1 MKLNQ
6 NEMSYNDLEEFD
18 NDVLSLENPTLQ
30 KYLMNGDK
38 LRLDHDKK
46 WMRLLIEYVNS
57 RKQS

>member
-6 NEMSYNDLEEFD
+6 NEMSYNDLDEFD

>member
-38 LRLDHDKK
+38 LRPDHDKK
-46 WMRLLIEYVNS
+46 WMRLIVEYVNS
-57 RKQS
+57 RK